1 MPAKSTQSK
10 SPPRARLAFRVGI
23 VGHRPDRLPKDAAT
37 VEALSRT
44 LRNALELV
52 QTEVTNFAKADRANP
67 SPVYAP
73 DGPILRAVSP
83 LAEGSDRMFAAA
95 AIELGFELLCPMPFH
110 QQEFETDF
118 LPPHALEV
126 NSRDKFREL
135 LKRAQQGA
143 GLVTFELDG
152 RRSAAGAAYGMAGRV
167 VLNQADFL
175 IAVWDRGAAAGSGG
189 TVQTLREAVY
199 FHLPVLW
206 IDPFKPDEWRLL
218 RTEQDIAS
226 IENRDAGPS
235 RPQPGSTQLSQSI
248 AAQINALVQAELAS
262 PEPRADDAQA
272 ARLSAREYFA
282 ERKPRL
288 NFWFW
293 WKIFRDLA
301 GSAVVRLPKLVVPDF
316 ESEVIEDWPIDD
328 GAGASTAVRPSAV
341 EDWVNR
347 RLRAHYAWADKLADW
362 YADHYRSAYLAIY
375 ILSAFAVL
383 VAIVLHPVWY
393 GAFLEL
399 VLVGAIVILFLRGSR
414 LHWHERWMEYRLLA
428 ELVRQTRILIPLG
441 GGRPLPR
448 TPALSIYESLTQTWM
463 YWQMRAVARA
473 TGIPPVKITSE
484 YLLDCVR
491 YIGGV
496 VGVKDRGQLQFHRVT
511 RQRSESIALL
521 LNSTAHDLFILSFC
535 FVLIHLSAH
544 FLHDRLSPS
553 DVERAIV
560 ALSALPAAVAA
571 FVWLF
576 FRSNGI
582 FFILALLLAIGAAV
596 SFRFGFASLLDLFI
610 VLAALPAFGAALAS
624 IANQGEFARLAKRS
638 VAMASTFEEFARR
651 VGELEQRLLAESA
664 EPTTQLADVITLATE
679 ITQVMV
685 DEVSDWRVVVAEQ
698 PMRVS

>member
-1 MPAKSTQSK
+1 MAAKSAQSK
-10 SPPRARLAFRVGI
+10 SPPQARLAFRVGI

-37 VEALSRT
+37 LEALRRT
-44 LRNALELV
+44 LRNILEAV
-52 QTEVTNFAKADRANP
+52 QTEVANFAKADRAKP

-73 DGPILRAVSP
+73 DSPVLRAISP

-110 QQEFETDF
+110 QQEFEKDF
-118 LPPHALEV
+118 LPPHALED
-126 NSRDKFREL
+126 NSRDKFRAL
-135 LKRAQQGA
+135 LERARQNA

-189 TVQTLREAVY
+189 TVQTLREAVHFY
-199 FHLPVLW
+199 VPVLW
-206 IDPFKPDEWRLL
+206 IDPFRPDQWRVL

-226 IENRDAGPS
+226 VESGGANPDGPE
-235 RPQPGSTQLSQSI
+235 PGSTVVSQSI
-248 AAQINALVQAELAS
+248 ATQINALVQAELAA
-262 PEPRADDAQA
+262 PELRTEDAQVA
-272 ARLSAREYFA
+272 KLSAREYFA

-301 GSAVVRLPKLVVPDF
+301 GSGVVRMPKLVVPDF
-316 ESEVIEDWPIDD
+316 EAEVSEDWPIDD
-328 GAGASTAVRPSAV
+328 GIARSTALRPSAV

-375 ILSAFAVL
+375 LLSAIAVL
-383 VAIVLHPVWY
+383 VAIVLHTFLT
-393 GAFLEL
+393 GAVLEL
-399 VLVGAIVILFLRGSR
+399 ALIAVIVALFVRGSR
-414 LHWHERWMEYRLLA
+414 WHWHERWMEYRLLA
-428 ELVRQTRILIPLG
+428 ELIRQTRILIPLG

-448 TPALSIYESLTQTWM
+448 TPAISIYESLTQTWM

-491 YIGGV
+491 YIGR
-496 VGVKDRGQLQFHRVT
+496 VGDGQLQFHRVT

-521 LNSTAHDLFILSFC
+521 LNSTAHDLFILSLC
-535 FVLIHLSAH
+535 FVFIHLLAH
-544 FLHDRLSPS
+544 IADHLFPNSKGFVDQVILVLSVLP
-553 DVERAIV
+553 AIV
-560 ALSALPAAVAA
+560 AA
-571 FVWLF
+571 FIWLF

-582 FFILALLLAIGAAV
+582 FFILAFLLALGAAT
-596 SFRFGFASLLDLFI
+596 SFSLGKTSLMELFI

-638 VAMASTFEEFARR
+638 VAMTSPFEAFAQR
-651 VGELEQRLLAESA
+651 VRELEQRLLAESG